1 MINQT
6 YNIEGMVCA
15 ACSSAVEKVTTKLTG
30 VKSSNVNLTT
40 KQLSIEYDESQCT
53 AEQIC
58 SAVQKAGF
66 GISLKDENSSTEKL
80 SNEKKISQEKIK
92 RENLHSQKTQLISI
106 WITSL
111 FLMYISMGHMINI
124 NGFTL
129 PLPKIFNPN
138 FYPTNFALI
147 QFILSTIVLFLGR
160 KILTNGISAALHK
173 NPNMNTL
180 VAVGS
185 FTSFIYSVVLTFL
198 IPLNS
203 NEVHNLYFESSA
215 MILTFIMTGKF
226 LESRSTEK
234 TKSAISALLTLTPD
248 KVFVL
253 PSTWKD
259 GESFNNATEIE
270 IEKISVGDLIL
281 VKPGQRIALDG
292 KIIFG
297 KTTVDESMLTGE
309 SLPIEKNIDSN
320 VTGGSLNQ
328 VGLIVVKVSAIGKDT
343 TIAKIISFV
352 EEAQGKKAPISK
364 IADKVAGIFVPT
376 VILIAIISAI
386 IWIIL
391 GKDINFILRIFTS
404 VLVIACPCALGLA
417 TPTAIMTGTGLGA
430 KNGILVRSG
439 ESLENCGKINTVIFD
454 KTGTITKGKP
464 QVTSIFNCN
473 DKTQKS
479 STEFLFSILASIE
492 QASEHP
498 LAKAII
504 EKANELQIDFSDF
517 FITDFENI
525 SGKGI
530 KAELIIPNNK
540 DTLKV
545 FVGSKNFIEELGLS
559 QNTSYYISNE
569 ISEKINEFEN
579 DGNTVICLATKQNE
593 NFNIDLIIGIQ
604 DEIRKESFDVIKN
617 LHKKGIEVAMIT
629 GDSFKTAKIIAQK
642 VGIDKIFARTMPE
655 QKASIIQEFQKENKI
670 ILMVGDGINDAPALV
685 QADVGIAVGNG
696 TDIAIESAD
705 IVLMKDGISD
715 VDSVINLSKLTLRN
729 IKQNLFW
736 AFFYNSASIPLAAGI
751 LYSPFGVLLNPMIA
765 GGAMALSSICVVLNA
780 LRLGTKKI

>member
-1 MINQT
+1 MTKQT
-6 YNIEGMVCA
+6 YDIDGMVCA
-15 ACSSAVEKVTTKLTG
+15 ACSSAVEKVTKKLTG

-53 AEQIC
+53 VEQIC

-66 GISLKDENSSTEKL
+66 KISLRDENSFTEKP
-80 SNEKKISQEKIK
+80 SNKNKSSKEKIK
-92 RENLHSQKTQLISI
+92 KENLHSQKRQLILI

-111 FLMYISMGHMINI
+111 FLMYVSMGHMINI
-124 NGFTL
+124 NGFTF

-160 KILTNGISAALHK
+160 KILTNGISSAFHK

-185 FTSFIYSVVLTFL
+185 LTSFIYSVVLTFL
-198 IPLNS
+198 IPLNI

-234 TKSAISALLTLTPD
+234 TKSTIEALLSLTPD
-248 KVFVL
+248 KVFIL
-253 PSTWKD
+253 PSTWQE
-259 GESFNNATEIE
+259 GENFNQATEVE
-270 IEKISVGDLIL
+270 IEKISIGDLIL

-328 VGLIVVKVSAIGKDT
+328 TGLIVIKVTAIGKDT
-343 TIAKIISFV
+343 TLAKIISFV

-364 IADKVAGIFVPT
+364 IADRVAGIFVPT
-376 VILIAIISAI
+376 VILIAIASAI

-439 ESLENCGKINTVIFD
+439 ESLENCGKINTVVFD

-464 QVTSIFNCN
+464 QVTSIFNCD

-492 QASEHP
+492 QASDHP
-498 LAKAII
+498 LSKAII
-504 EKANELQIDFSDF
+504 EKANELQIDFSDYF
-517 FITDFENI
+517 VTDFENI

-530 KAELIIPNNK
+530 KAELVIPDNNN
-540 DTLKV
+540 TLKV

-593 NFNIDLIIGIQ
+593 NFNIDLIVGIQ
-604 DEIRKESFDVIKN
+604 DEIRKESFDVIKK
-617 LHKKGIEVAMIT
+617 LHQKGIEVAMIT

-670 ILMVGDGINDAPALV
+670 VLMVGDGINDAAALV

-715 VDSVINLSKLTLRN
+715 VDSAINLSRLTLRN

-736 AFFYNSASIPLAAGI
+736 AFFYNSVSIPLAAGI
-751 LYSPFGVLLNPMIA
+751 LYSSFGILLNPMIA
-765 GGAMALSSICVVLNA
+765 GCSMALSSICVVLNA

>member
-1 MINQT
+1 MS
-6 YNIEGMVCA
+6 CA
-15 ACSSAVEKVTTKLTG
+15 ACSSAVERVTGKLDG
-30 VKSSNVNLTT
+30 VKSSSVNLTT
-40 KQLSIEYDESQCT
+40 KQLSIEYDEKKCSQ
-53 AEQIC
+53 EKIC
-58 SAVQKAGF
+58 SVVEKAGF
-66 GISLKDENSSTEKL
+66 GISSKDDTTKNSNKENLSSKNNFENSS
-80 SNEKKISQEKIK
+80 KKIKE
-92 RENLHSQKTQLISI
+92 QKTQLIFI
-106 WITSL
+106 WIVSL
-111 FLMYISMGHMINI
+111 FLMYVSMGHMIKI
-124 NGFTL
+124 NGTSL
-129 PLPKIFNPN
+129 PLPKIFNPE

-147 QFILSTIVLFLGR
+147 QLILSSITLFLGR
-160 KILTNGISAALHK
+160 KILINGINSALHK

-185 FTSFIYSVVLTFL
+185 LSSFIYSVVLTFL
-198 IPLNS
+198 IPINS
-203 NEVHNLYFESSA
+203 SEVHNLYFESSA

-253 PSTWKD
+253 PSTWKE
-259 GESFNNATEIE
+259 GENFSNAKEIE

-328 VGLIVVKVSAIGKDT
+328 NGFIVVKVTATGKDT
-343 TIAKIISFV
+343 TLAKIISFV

-364 IADKVAGIFVPT
+364 IADKVAGIFVPS
-376 VILIAIISAI
+376 VFCIAMISSL

-391 GKDINFILRIFTS
+391 GKDINFVLRIFTS

-439 ESLENCGKINTVIFD
+439 EALENCGKINTVVFD

-464 QVTSIFNCN
+464 QVTSIFNCV
-473 DKTQKS
+473 DKTQQA
-479 STEFLFSILASIE
+479 STEFLFSILSAVE
-492 QASEHP
+492 QASDHP
-498 LAKAII
+498 LAKAIL
-504 EKANELQIDFSDF
+504 EKANELQIDFSEIF
-517 FITDFENI
+517 VTDFENI

-530 KAELIIPNNK
+530 KAELIIPNEN
-540 DTLKV
+540 DNLNV
-545 FVGSKNFIEELGLS
+545 FVGSKNFIEEIGLS
-559 QNTSYYISNE
+559 QKTSYYISNE
-569 ISEKINEFEN
+569 ISEKITEFEN
-579 DGNTVICLATKQNE
+579 EGNTVICLAIKQNE
-593 NFNIDLIIGIQ
+593 KFEIELIVGIR
-604 DEIRKESFDVIKN
+604 DEIRKESFDVIKK

-629 GDSFKTAKIIAQK
+629 GDSFKTAQIISQKI
-642 VGIDKIFARTMPE
+642 GIDKIFARTMPE
-655 QKASIIQEFQKENKI
+655 QKASIIQQFQKENKI
-670 ILMVGDGINDAPALV
+670 VLMVGDGINDAPALV

-736 AFFYNSASIPLAAGI
+736 AFFYNSVSIPLAAGI
-751 LYSPFGVLLNPMIA
+751 LYSSFGILLNPMIA
-765 GGAMALSSICVVLNA
+765 GGTMALSSICVVLNA